1 MSETPSTSSPLF
13 HVNLLQQYIKALSV
27 NVKPEGE
34 PHTVR
39 ELNLIF
45 DSGAVNGLMGIG
57 AALYLHHLEKLNY
70 IKINKVSGCSIGS
83 LIAVWYLCGCPDTIY
98 TYIETLFSHYKTN
111 KNFFVFEQIVNSAIL
126 QLFPA
131 EADVSRL
138 NDIFFINYY
147 DTEQSKQCVVSHF
160 ENRAH
165 LITCILRSAHIPF
178 ITSPAH
184 KFEGRYIDG
193 IAPYIF
199 PMDRNNNNNNKC
211 KNLFIQL
218 IQFTAPLKSLHIKKE
233 QNIYS
238 RLIRGVVD
246 TNEFFIN
253 DSNAICSYVNYKTK
267 IHLYIRKK
275 FVYLILLL
283 IEYFILI
290 QKAIP
295 DFFKE
300 TELYD
305 KLASFCNSLWR
316 QSLNCMV

>member
-1 MSETPSTSSPLF
+1 MSETSSTLPTTASAPLF
-13 HVNLLQQYIKALSV
+13 HINLLQQYIKALSV
-27 NVKPEGE
+27 NVKPEAE
-34 PHTVR
+34 PDAEPA

-111 KNFFVFEQIVNSAIL
+111 KNFFIFEQIINAAIL
-126 QLFPA
+126 QLFPT
-131 EADVSRL
+131 EAAVERL
-138 NDIFFINYY
+138 NGIFYINYY
-147 DTEQSKQCVVSHF
+147 DTEQSKQCIVSHF

-199 PMDRNNNNNNKC
+199 PMDRNC

-305 KLASFCNSLWR
+305 KLASFCNSLWH